1 MFDSLLNSKF
11 YNKCKH
17 AIKCTRTRLDLLRR
31 KKQAMVKF
39 LKKDVA
45 DLLTSGLESHAFAR
59 MEGLIIEMNQASCYD
74 TIEEYCEYIVKQLS
88 HMQKESECPQEAL
101 EAVSTL
107 IFAAARFPDL
117 PELCDLRHIFTERYG
132 SSVEPFVNS
141 EFVQN
146 LQNKS
151 FTDEEK
157 LRVMKRVAE
166 EFSVP
171 FDSRAL

>member
-1 MFDSLLNSKF
+1 
-11 YNKCKH
+11 
-17 AIKCTRTRLDLLRR
+17 
-31 KKQAMVKF
+31 MVKF

-45 DLLTSGLESHAFAR
+45 DLLFNGLESHAFAR
-59 MEGLIIEMNQASCYD
+59 MEGLIVEMNQASCYD
-74 TIEEYCEYIVKQLS
+74 MIEQYCEYIVKQLNNL
-88 HMQKESECPQEAL
+88 QKESECPQEAL

-107 IFAAARFPDL
+107 IFSAARFPDL

-141 EFVQN
+141 EFVQK

-151 FTDEEK
+151 FTNEEK
-157 LRVMKRVAE
+157 LQVMKSIAE

-171 FDSRAL
+171 FDSKALEWKITCGPQNKHV